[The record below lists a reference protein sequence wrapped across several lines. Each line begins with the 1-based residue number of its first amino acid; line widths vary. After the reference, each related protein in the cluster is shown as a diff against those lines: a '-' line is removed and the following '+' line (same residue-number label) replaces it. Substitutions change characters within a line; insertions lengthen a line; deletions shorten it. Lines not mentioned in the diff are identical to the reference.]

1 MLIAT
6 IAALALAQT
15 SPEPKELTIGD
26 AAPVPQVEHWVR
38 GSAPTFYEPGKVYVV
53 EFWAT
58 WCGPCRASM
67 PHLSDLADQYKD
79 KGVVVVGISDEKLE
93 TVTKFLDKDEWKQKA
108 RYTLGT
114 DPDRSTYGAF
124 MTAAA
129 QNGIPTAF
137 IVRDGTVQ
145 WIGHPMT
152 MDKPLEQV
160 VAGTWD
166 APAYRTTFEAK
177 QAEVRAAQKRMTAIR
192 KARETGDWD
201 AILAILDA
209 DMAKATGPAKMGLQV
224 QKFDVLL
231 MDAKRPEPAYALG
244 RELASEHRDNP
255 MLLNQLAWTVLDN
268 PKVSTRNLDFALSTA
283 QAAVTASKGKDAA
296 IMDTLARAHWEL
308 GDKPQAIEW
317 QKKAI
322 EIADEASAKQ
332 LRETLEK
339 YEGGTPPK
347 PGAKP
352 AS

>member
-1 MLIAT
+1 
-6 IAALALAQT
+6 
-15 SPEPKELTIGD
+15 
-26 AAPVPQVEHWVR
+26 
-38 GSAPTFYEPGKVYVV
+38 
-53 EFWAT
+53 
-58 WCGPCRASM
+58 
-67 PHLSDLADQYKD
+67 
-79 KGVVVVGISDEKLE
+79 
-93 TVTKFLDKDEWKQKA
+93 
-108 RYTLGT
+108 
-114 DPDRSTYGAF
+114 